1 MSPRLLRPRAPSGF
15 NPKTIAGLSA
25 WLDAADTS
33 TTTLNGST
41 VSEWRDK
48 SGRGIAATQPTA
60 LNQPDSTG
68 SINGRRA
75 LLFNGSSNYMTCSGG
90 SFANQTFFMV
100 ARRGASGSL
109 RGAIFSYRASASDL
123 TSNSDS
129 AFTLTYGTAT
139 QENLG
144 FDPITGTPTLFRN
157 GASVA
162 RGTVAGIT
170 ANSYSTAPFPN
181 TTDAVLL
188 TINSGSSLAGAKNF
202 AICCDSFSGGV
213 IRPYAAT
220 VGEVLI
226 YNRVLSSTEIATV
239 ERYLAAKWGVTL
251 IVPPTATNADAQA
264 WIDNVYAN
272 GGTVS
277 TATANAVNTFCNDI
291 ESAGLRDRFYRLNL
305 FAGTGLSAALVPLYR
320 GPSLGGTQYGN
331 TTDTN
336 NNFVSGDYVETG
348 ASTGGLKG
356 NGSSK
361 YLNTGYNPITES
373 ASNANFHLWIYTKDS
388 EASGS
393 TRTSIGT
400 LSGSNELLMAWAS
413 GGTLE
418 QGIIAGGSSVQR
430 RLIGSGGLQ
439 GSLAITA
446 SSGRVLQA
454 YHNGLA
460 SASGTETG
468 TGSFPNLPIFVFS
481 LNNAG
486 TPGQYSLARYFRAY
500 SIGQTF
506 TATQAEAYHAALVT
520 FQTALSRNV

>member
-1 MSPRLLRPRAPSGF
+1 MAMSPRLLRPRAPSGF
-15 NPKTIAGLSA
+15 NPRTLSGLSA
-25 WLDAADTS
+25 WYDASVTSSVTLTGGFVSQWNDLSGNGINLSQSTEANRPGTATVNGRQAVDFDGSNDNLNNTTEVTPGTVFNVHIIDTS
-33 TTTLNGST
+33 AGQSVYGVQSGSGAT
-41 VSEWRDK
+41 VRSSSLIFSSLGEYRSQSIA
-48 SGRGIAATQPTA
+48 SG
-60 LNQPDSTG
+60 
-68 SINGRRA
+68 
-75 LLFNGSSNYMTCSGG
+75 FNAGFSGG
-90 SFANQTFFMV
+90 SRTANPRISAHTF
-100 ARRGASGSL
+100 S
-109 RGAIFSYRASASDL
+109 
-123 TSNSDS
+123 
-129 AFTLTYGTAT
+129 GTAIAGR
-139 QENLG
+139 LDGAG
-144 FDPITGTPTLFRN
+144 FGGTTTTTGTNVNGVWLGIRN
-157 GASVA
+157 
-162 RGTVAGIT
+162 I
-170 ANSYSTAPFPN
+170 
-181 TTDAVLL
+181 
-188 TINSGSSLAGAKNF
+188 
-202 AICCDSFSGGV
+202 GGV
-213 IRPYAAT
+213 LSLPMDGKIC
-220 VGEVLI
+220 EHLI
-226 YNRVLSSTEIATV
+226 YNRVLSDTEIATV

-251 IVPPTATNADAQA
+251 IVPPTASNADAQA
-264 WIDNVYAN
+264 WINNVYAN

-291 ESAGLRDRFYRLNL
+291 ESAGIRDRFFRMNL
-305 FAGTGLSAALVPLYR
+305 FAGTGLSAALVPLFR
-320 GPSLGGTQYGN
+320 GPSLSGTQYGN

-373 ASNANFHLWIYTKDS
+373 ASNANFHLWIYTKDP

-400 LSGSNELLMAWAS
+400 LSGSNELLIAWAS